1 MPSPR
6 TVMWL
11 LLDPTAFAPKSY
23 LCTLLCMLQAS
34 WWYVMPADAV
44 ELVRVS
50 SLKTVKAL
58 QTVAKFFAQVCTD
71 IARHRCELSAS
82 TILQEK
88 HAERPGILLCL
99 CFTFSSQGLGH
110 PTGGRAVCLLPA
122 YACTFQMRML
132 QSHLCIA
139 VLPW

>member
-1 MPSPR
+1 MPSAC

-11 LLDPTAFAPKSY
+11 LLGPTPSAPKSCVCKG
-23 LCTLLCMLQAS
+23 LCKLQAS

-71 IARHRCELSAS
+71 IARHRCEPCAFP
-82 TILQEK
+82 ILQERD
-88 HAERPGILLCL
+88 AASAGILLYL
-99 CFTFSSQGLGH
+99 LNTFSSQS
-110 PTGGRAVCLLPA
+110 LP
-122 YACTFQMRML
+122 
-132 QSHLCIA
+132 S
-139 VLPW
+139 